1 VVEVDVEVEW
11 EIVDVRL
18 EDAVLEK
25 DLVED
30 ADVEDVEDFVEEWVN
45 DTDLDSELD
54 DVVVPVKVSVA
65 VCD

>member
-1 VVEVDVEVEW
+1 MVEVDVEVEW

>member
-1 VVEVDVEVEW
+1 MEVEW